1 MQKRNTQIVRISK
14 RGFTLLELL
23 IVIAIISVLAV
34 ILILVL
40 NPTEILKKSR
50 DSQRLSDLG
59 TLKTALGIYVTSSST
74 PDLDAAV
81 ATDCLTDT
89 SGVANTNAKVN
100 YSTTQ
105 TLSACIADIIEGGN
119 QYTGATFST
128 TKFCRSVTSGEA
140 LVDGTGWLPVNLT
153 ALTGGSPISNLP
165 IDPINTVTNTPSTPA
180 SGDLVY
186 RYVCQNKAGSGKP
199 SYVFEINAQ
208 LESDAFTSE
217 DDKRIRDGGDNTNYY
232 EVGTNLRLLGTGT
245 NF

>member
-1 MQKRNTQIVRISK
+1 MRK
-14 RGFTLLELL
+14 GFTLLELL
-23 IVIAIISVLAV
+23 IVIAIISILAV

-50 DSQRLSDLG
+50 DSQRMSDLG

-74 PDLDAAV
+74 PDLDAAI
-81 ATDCLTDT
+81 ASDCLTDT
-89 SGVANTNAKVN
+89 FGVANTAAQVN
-100 YSTTQ
+100 YSTSQ
-105 TLSACIADIIEGGN
+105 TLSACTADIAEGGS

-128 TKFCRSVTSGEA
+128 TNFCRSVTSGGA
-140 LVDGTGWLPVNLT
+140 NVDGTGWLPVNLT

-165 IDPINTVTNTPSTPA
+165 IDPINTVTNAPSTPA
-180 SGDLVY
+180 SGDFVY

-199 SYVFEINAQ
+199 SYVFEIDAQ

-217 DDKRIRDGGDNTNYY
+217 DDKRAKDGGDNANYY

-245 NF
+245 NY